1 MERPRIRHIA
11 INVVEEE
18 REKLA
23 DYYKQVFGMEEKYR
37 GPSGAIYLSDGFVDL
52 ALITAARYAPGI
64 HHFGFQV
71 ESIKAVEEA
80 SHTSARSRREL
91 QTRCS
96 LASRKTAAIERYIC
110 RAMPFTETFVSPI
123 EIS

>member
-23 DYYKQVFGMEEKYR
+23 EYYKKTFGMEEKYR

-52 ALITAARYAPGI
+52 ALITAPRYAPGI

-71 ESIKAVEEA
+71 DSIQAIEEA
-80 SHTSARSRREL
+80 SHSSALGNVHGAVAESWIRD
-91 QTRCS
+91 
-96 LASRKTAAIERYIC
+96 AAGNRIDLSVKGW
-110 RAMPFTETFVSPI
+110 PV
-123 EIS
+123 